1 MPKYA
6 YRTKNLKTMIVKT
19 NVKLNLGLS
28 VLRKRPDGYH
38 DIETLFVPCF
48 DFGDTLEIITGDD
61 YSRTS
66 AAMFAK
72 YGSVEYTLND
82 GRNGAENHKAAEP
95 EALTT
100 NEISA
105 CERIVESEEDSSTPY
120 KVKTKDSGQVTVSE
134 DSRLVQGISE
144 DGKLMITIAREEGV
158 DWNPLKDLCTKAYY
172 ILAQDFDLPP
182 VKIFLEKTAPVGA
195 GLGGGSADAAFTLK
209 ALNELCGLNL
219 SDQRLS
225 EYAARLGSDCSFFIF
240 NRPMIGSGR
249 GEVLEPYD
257 IDLSAYETKVLIPEG
272 VAVST
277 AEAYK
282 GIVPREAAGVSDTI
296 SATRRLVS
304 IAEPSVRCPKVAAA
318 SSTETATAR
327 GTEVRTGQCPETAT
341 VRCPETATA
350 QSPKAE
356 TAKCLETETICGQE
370 DRTDRS
376 SETAAA
382 RCPETKAAKSPEA
395 VGASSLA
402 LREVLALPVTEWKGN
417 LVNDFEATVFKAHPE
432 LAAIKQSLYDS
443 GAVYASMS
451 GSGSALF
458 ALYRK

>member
-1 MPKYA
+1 
-6 YRTKNLKTMIVKT
+6 MIVKT

-28 VLRKRPDGYH
+28 VLRKRPDGFH

-61 YSRTS
+61 FSRTS
-66 AAMFAK
+66 ATLFAK
-72 YGSVEYTLND
+72 YGAAEYRLNED
-82 GRNGAENHKAAEP
+82 RNAAEP
-95 EALTT
+95 RKVADSAESHNP
-100 NEISA
+100 NETSA
-105 CERIVESEEDSSTPY
+105 REERSA
-120 KVKTKDSGQVTVSE
+120 SGQVTTASPNEKAETVYSGQITLSE
-134 DSRLVQGISE
+134 DGRLVQGISE
-144 DGKLMITIAREEGV
+144 NGKLMITIAREEGV
-158 DWNPLKDLCTKAYY
+158 DWNPLKDLCAKAYG

-257 IDLSAYETKVLIPEG
+257 IDLSEYEAQVLVPEG
-272 VAVST
+272 IAVST

-282 GIVPREAAGVSDTI
+282 GIVPREKAGTSDTLP
-296 SATRRLVS
+296 APRQ
-304 IAEPSVRCPKVAAA
+304 ARCPKA
-318 SSTETATAR
+318 TEVQSPATAT
-327 GTEVRTGQCPETAT
+327 
-341 VRCPETATA
+341 
-350 QSPKAE
+350 
-356 TAKCLETETICGQE
+356 
-370 DRTDRS
+370 
-376 SETAAA
+376 
-382 RCPETKAAKSPEA
+382 
-395 VGASSLA
+395 SLS
-402 LREVLALPVTEWKGN
+402 LREALTLPVTEWKDN
-417 LVNDFEATVFKAHPE
+417 LVNDFEAIVFKAHPE

-458 ALYRK
+458 ALYQK